1 MGIDHTMLN
10 RFLEKIKKLLG
21 FAFVESVVPN
31 FDPISNDK
39 SSSCKADI
47 QNTESSKTL
56 EAGSTLSVKGLKPYW
71 EDCLTSINSNLWLP
85 TKIALQGLDFNS
97 SNILSS
103 KMVEKSWFSTR
114 LYTVPKTNLPKVY
127 LQSSMSSLV
136 GCTDLGST
144 RTRKIRF
151 YPNRKQKNLL
161 KQCSRQKFLL
171 RKNFCLERCVK
182 TCLQQDN

>member
-1 MGIDHTMLN
+1 MLN
-10 RFLEKIKKLLG
+10 RFLEKIKTLLG
-21 FAFVESVVPN
+21 FATVASVVPN
-31 FDPISNDK
+31 SEMTSNDK

-47 QNTESSKTL
+47 QPTKSSKTL
-56 EAGSTLSVKGLKPYW
+56 FVTSTLSVKGLNPYW

-85 TKIALQGLDFNS
+85 LMPALQSLDLNS
-97 SNILSS
+97 SNILLS
-103 KMVEKSWFSTR
+103 KMVEKSWFSAK
-114 LYTVPKTNLPKVY
+114 LYTAPKTSLPKDY

-136 GCTDLGST
+136 ECTDLGST

-171 RKNFCLERCVK
+171 RKKFCLERCVK